1 MVVKV
6 DILGVFVI
14 KVRFIEERVY
24 IFKIIYCLLVYKCF
38 NVYIYIL
45 FVYLL
50 VGCFV
55 CLFIYV
61 FIILFILILY
71 YLYINDF

>member
-1 MVVKV
+1 MVVRV

-24 IFKIIYCLLVYKCF
+24 IFKIIYCLLVYNCF

-61 FIILFILILY
+61 FIILFILILC